1 LPANNDVYR
10 GYEEAEPQQQ
20 QHQQQLINI
29 NAMKNMPN
37 NIMGNMRKNSGNLNG
52 VSADDES
59 SDSDHEYFV
68 YKNYLIGLLRIKIF
82 IIRIFKQFNLI
93 FVFIYCAFIQQRIFF
108 KFLSIEFLISLIL
121 FIST

>member
-1 LPANNDVYR
+1 
-10 GYEEAEPQQQ
+10 
-20 QHQQQLINI
+20 
-29 NAMKNMPN
+29 MPN

-121 FIST
+121 FISTQKKNEPKKEDVEEKPANDDDEESLSSLSNESG